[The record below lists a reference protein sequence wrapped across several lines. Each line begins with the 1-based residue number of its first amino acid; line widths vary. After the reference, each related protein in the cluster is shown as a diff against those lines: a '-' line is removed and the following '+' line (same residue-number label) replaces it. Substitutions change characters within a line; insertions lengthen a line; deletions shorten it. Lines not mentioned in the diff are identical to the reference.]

1 MAILA
6 RCPFCRVM
14 QSVKNKHCKGC
25 GEDLDKLKR
34 SRKIQYWVSTSIP
47 TNEKTAEGKNK
58 YRQIRK
64 PVGYSIQEARDAD
77 GKHSSLKRENR
88 LFDILPESNLT
99 FNELRGWYI
108 KLKSVKGLASYDRVC
123 TATGNF
129 CDVFGETIIADL
141 KQVDLEEYQGKRLDL
156 GRAPA
161 TVDYEISVTK
171 TMVTKGFDNDKL
183 DGQALKPFR
192 RLKRAL
198 KKGSNARKRIVSFA
212 EYKALLAHASPHL
225 RPIIVVGMMTGM
237 RAAEVREL
245 RWSQIDREA
254 GFIRLGSEDVKEKS
268 PKSIPINRH
277 VETVLAKVVRS
288 ISHDYVFMYKGEPL
302 LSPSGF
308 KKSLGAACKRAEIPY
323 GRKVEN
329 GLTFHDFR
337 RTVKTNMLRAGV
349 SKELRDTILGHS
361 LEGMD
366 VHYLVPSDSDLT
378 QAMTEYTDWLDLQLQ
393 IRDQSSNQA

>member
-1 MAILA
+1 
-6 RCPFCRVM
+6 M

-34 SRKIQYWVSTSIP
+34 SRKVQYWVSTSVP
-47 TNEKTAEGKNK
+47 TKEKTKSGKTK
-58 YRQIRK
+58 YKQIRK
-64 PVGYSIQEARDAD
+64 PVGYSIEDARAAD
-77 GKHSSLKRENR
+77 GKHKSLKKENR
-88 LFDILPESNLT
+88 IFDILPESDLT
-99 FNELRGWYI
+99 FIELRDWYTA
-108 KLKSVKGLASYDRVC
+108 LQSVRKLASYDRVC
-123 TATGNF
+123 TAIGNF
-129 CDVFGETIIADL
+129 CDVFGDTIIADL
-141 KQVDLEEYQGKRLDL
+141 RQVDLEDYQGKRLAL

-198 KKGSNARKRIVSFA
+198 KKGSNARKRIVSFD
-212 EYKALLAHASPHL
+212 EYKALLAHAAPHL

-254 GFIRLGSEDVKEKS
+254 GFIRLGSEDVKEKTA
-268 PKSIPINRH
+268 KSVPINQY
-277 VETVLAKVVRS
+277 VEKELASAVRS
-288 ISHDYVFMYKGEPL
+288 IKHDYVFMYKGEPL
-302 LSPSGF
+302 LSLSGF
-308 KKSLGAACKRAEIPY
+308 KKALKAACRRAEIPY
-323 GRKVEN
+323 GRKEKD
-329 GLTFHDFR
+329 GMTFHDFR

-349 SKELRDTILGHS
+349 SKELRDTILGHT

-366 VHYLVPSDSDLT
+366 VHYLVPGDSDLT
-378 QAMTEYTDWLDLQLQ
+378 EAMTKYTDWLDAQLQ
-393 IRDQSSNQA
+393 IRDQSRNHHRKRA